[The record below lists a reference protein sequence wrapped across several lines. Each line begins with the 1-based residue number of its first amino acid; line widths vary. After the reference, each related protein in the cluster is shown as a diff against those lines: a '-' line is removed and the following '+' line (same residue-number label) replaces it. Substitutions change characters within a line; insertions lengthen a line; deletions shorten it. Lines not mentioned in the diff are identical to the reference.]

1 MSLIQ
6 EIVIDK
12 DKLAAEMRRFDTAF
26 LGAMR
31 GAVGETTRATEK
43 DLEAATRAHVPGRLW
58 RAWTSDVF
66 PRTGLAREPVGIIR
80 LNAAQ
85 NKGGKRTR
93 TYGAME
99 FFTQAGRITAGGGQ
113 YLAIPLP
120 AAGTRGRARNLTPGE
135 FEQRTGT
142 RLRFVYR
149 RGKPS
154 LLVLDEA
161 VISGK
166 RGIARLNT
174 EKRRA
179 TGRGN
184 TTIPIFVLI
193 PKVDFANRFAIE
205 PIIARGLASIDENFA
220 QRARAIR

>member
-1 MSLIQ
+1 MSLVQSIL
-6 EIVIDK
+6 IDE
-12 DKLAAEMRRFDTAF
+12 DKLRAELKRFDSIF
-26 LGAMR
+26 LHHMKE
-31 GAVGETTRATEK
+31 AVRETTRETEK
-43 DLEAATRAHVPGRLW
+43 DLEAATRSHVKGRLW
-58 RAWTSDVF
+58 RAWQSDVF

-80 LNAAQ
+80 LNAAA
-85 NKGGKRTR
+85 NKNGKRTR

-99 FFTQAGRITAGGGQ
+99 FFTQSGRITAGGGQ

-120 AAGTRGRARNLTPGE
+120 AAGSRGRARNLSPGE
-135 FEQRTGT
+135 FEQRTGI

-154 LLVLDEA
+154 LLVMDEA
-161 VISGK
+161 VISGRK
-166 RGIARLNT
+166 GIARLNT

-184 TTIPIFVLI
+184 TTVPVFILI

-205 PIIARGLASIDENFA
+205 PIIQRGLSALPDNFA
-220 QRARAIR
+220 RRVRAVN